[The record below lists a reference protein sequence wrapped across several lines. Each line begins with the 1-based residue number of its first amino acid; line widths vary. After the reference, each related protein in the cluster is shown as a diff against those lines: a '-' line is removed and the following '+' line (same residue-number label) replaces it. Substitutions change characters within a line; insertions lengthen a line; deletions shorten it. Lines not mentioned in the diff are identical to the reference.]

1 VDRFPCPYLHA
12 EVELTD
18 ERRQH
23 ILASH
28 PEFGSDVMDKIRL
41 ALVDPDEVR
50 TDPRFPATHLISR
63 WFDDLLTGKI
73 LVVAVVTDEPDS
85 TQSGLVRHW
94 IVTAY
99 PTRRVTQGIVEWT
112 RH

>member
-1 VDRFPCPYLHA
+1 MNYFACPFLQA

-23 ILASH
+23 VLSSH
-28 PEFGSDVMDKIRL
+28 PEFGSDLLDKIRQTL
-41 ALVDPDEVR
+41 ADPDEVR
-50 TDPRFPATHLISR
+50 RDRRFPATWLVSR
-63 WFDDLLTGKI
+63 WFDDLLEGKM
-73 LVVAVVTDEPDS
+73 LVVAVVADEPRPDVP
-85 TQSGLVRHW
+85 GPVRHW

-99 PTRRVTQGIVEWT
+99 PTRRITQGVVQWT